1 MFYMGSLTLREEYTL
16 RILKLF
22 TVCTLDQYTHLLQ
35 PTKYRISVHT
45 LAVEHFM
52 YCAIE
57 K

>member
-1 MFYMGSLTLREEYTL
+1 MGSLTLREEYTL